1 MRCFKK
7 VVFSFR
13 NLLQYIDDLEQTTA
27 YENLC
32 LENII
37 AMLIDAFVY
46 ETLYGF
52 DAATFIVDNMISEEF
67 GLLDDVDYRMDN
79 GETLSEIYAHLNDM
93 QAAVSGEIIN
103 MYKGVK
109 DYIDHIL
116 YLDKYTYGGKNIQLY
131 IGDISISDNLKTV
144 NVVID
149 FSMDIPCLSKR

>member
-79 GETLSEIYAHLNDM
+79 G
-93 QAAVSGEIIN
+93 
-103 MYKGVK
+103 
-109 DYIDHIL
+109 
-116 YLDKYTYGGKNIQLY
+116 
-131 IGDISISDNLKTV
+131 
-144 NVVID
+144 
-149 FSMDIPCLSKR
+149 